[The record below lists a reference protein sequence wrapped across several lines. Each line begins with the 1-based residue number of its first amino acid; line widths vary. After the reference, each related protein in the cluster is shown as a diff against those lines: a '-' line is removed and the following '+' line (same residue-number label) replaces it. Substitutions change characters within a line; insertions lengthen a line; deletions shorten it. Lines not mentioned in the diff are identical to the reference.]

1 MLKPT
6 DLTLLEQ
13 MRITERNMKPL
24 CLVYFDVDAFKPIND
39 TRGHDHGDTVLKE
52 IAETLRMVSRN
63 VDLCFRLGG
72 DEDGLRISIGIV
84 QTGPDMYDD
93 PDALIRRADSAM
105 YEAKRLARARA
116 LIPPLPVAT
125 IAQNSSGVPWQDR
138 CSWHD
143 ALALGSRTSSSA

>member
-39 TRGHDHGDTVLKE
+39 TRE
-52 IAETLRMVSRN
+52 IYGE
-63 VDLCFRLGG
+63 RLS
-72 DEDGLRISIGIV
+72 ELVVRRLDGLRISIGIA
-84 QTGPDMYDD
+84 QTGPDKYDD

-116 LIPPLPVAT
+116 PLPRYSLQVCPTRT
-125 IAQNSSGVPWQDR
+125 I
-138 CSWHD
+138 
-143 ALALGSRTSSSA
+143 L

>member
-39 TRGHDHGDTVLKE
+39 TRGHDHGDTVLTE

-72 DEDGLRISIGIV
+72 DEDGLRISIGIA
-84 QTGPDMYDD
+84 QTGPDKYDD

-105 YEAKRLARARA
+105 Y
-116 LIPPLPVAT
+116 
-125 IAQNSSGVPWQDR
+125 
-138 CSWHD
+138 
-143 ALALGSRTSSSA
+143 